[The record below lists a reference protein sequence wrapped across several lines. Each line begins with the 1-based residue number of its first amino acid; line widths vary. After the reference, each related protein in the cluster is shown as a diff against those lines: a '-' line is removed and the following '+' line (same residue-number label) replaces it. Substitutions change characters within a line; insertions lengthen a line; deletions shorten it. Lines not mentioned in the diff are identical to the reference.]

1 MLECIYRL
9 DFEIELLTGLHIGGS
24 TDTFDIGGA
33 DSTVIKNPLTHEPY
47 IPGSSIKGKL
57 RSLLT
62 QKYGKV
68 SVKNKDSEIVLERD
82 EIRCLFEPV
91 STSDELKVSRC
102 ILEMH
107 T

>member
-1 MLECIYRL
+1 MLESVYRL

-68 SVKNKDSEIVLERD
+68 SFEKDPEMVLEKD

-91 STSDELKVSRC
+91 STSDELMVS
-102 ILEMH
+102 
-107 T
+107 